1 LPPRPRGPI
10 DIRERTFKKRARA
23 DNGSK
28 VVWFLTGAAIGAA
41 IAMLYAPA
49 TGRETRRFIRKK
61 TEEGGDAIADVG
73 KQILEHGREYYEKGR
88 KIAEDAGEVLER
100 GRKLVSR

>member
-1 LPPRPRGPI
+1 M
-10 DIRERTFKKRARA
+10 AR
-23 DNGSK
+23 DNNGSK

-49 TGRETRRFIRKK
+49 SGRETRRFIRKK
-61 TEEGGDAIADVG
+61 TEAGGDALADTG

-88 KIAEDAGEVLER
+88 KIAEEAGEILER
-100 GRKLVSR
+100 GRKLVAG

>member
-1 LPPRPRGPI
+1 M
-10 DIRERTFKKRARA
+10 ARD

-41 IAMLYAPA
+41 IALLYAPA
-49 TGRETRRFIRKK
+49 SGKETRRFIRKK
-61 TEEGGDAIADVG
+61 TEEGGDAITDAG

-88 KIAEDAGEVLER
+88 KIAEEAGEVLER